1 MPMLS
6 PTQNQLI
13 NTLNISFRQMVITRG
28 NIIGSSTVT
37 LILLLCLQETEE
49 SIFPILLVRQRVMV
63 ATTSSLLVRFFP

>member
-13 NTLNISFRQMVITRG
+13 NTLNIIFRQMVITRG
-28 NIIGSSTVT
+28 NIIGNSTVT

-49 SIFPILLVRQRVMV
+49 SIFPILPVRQRVMV
-63 ATTSSLLVRFFP
+63 ATTSGLLVRFLP

>member
-13 NTLNISFRQMVITRG
+13 TTLNIIFRQMVITRG
-28 NIIGSSTVT
+28 HIIGSSTVT

-49 SIFPILLVRQRVMV
+49 
-63 ATTSSLLVRFFP
+63 

>member
-1 MPMLS
+1 MSMLS

-13 NTLNISFRQMVITRG
+13 NTLNIIFRQMVITRG

-49 SIFPILLVRQRVMV
+49 
-63 ATTSSLLVRFFP
+63 

>member
-49 SIFPILLVRQRVMV
+49 SIFPILPVRQRVMV
-63 ATTSSLLVRFFP
+63 ATTSGPLVRFFP